1 MKKFLRIIITLAI
14 IVGIVFGV
22 SYLVKQNR
30 TEDYLFTTLATK
42 KDSDTIVKTSGEN
55 NLNKVIEF
63 INNTD
68 NEKKVD
74 ESVKTSVADGGRL
87 DCLQTIYDKC
97 DDNFNYYFNLLCLD
111 KSGNNAGQDQI
122 LNYYDQIV
130 EQIKVQQT
138 ALNRVYNMT
147 TNTDTLNK
155 ADFKGAFNKFV
166 NQYAQTVKLYA
177 NMCESL
183 RTYILNGIYNGIN
196 VEKEFVY
203 NEIST
208 KMNVFALDNEKLLV
222 RAKTLIEKK
231 HYSTNEDYEYWIR
244 NKYKQLDEFDEYMKE
259 YVKDGEESTFL
270 KDKENATVYQAV
282 GYYLWG

>member
-14 IVGIVFGV
+14 IVGVVFGV

-68 NEKKVD
+68 NANKVD
-74 ESVKTSVADGGRL
+74 DTVKISVADGGRL
-87 DCLQTIYDKC
+87 DCLQTIYEKC
-97 DDNFNYYFNLLCLD
+97 DENFNYYFNLLCLD

-130 EQIKVQQT
+130 EQIKVQQS
-138 ALNRVYNMT
+138 ALNRVYTMT
-147 TNTDTLNK
+147 TKTSTLNK

-208 KMNVFALDNEKLLV
+208 KMNVFALDNEELLV

-231 HYSTNEDYEYWIR
+231 HYSTNDDYEYWIR
-244 NKYKQLDEFDEYMKE
+244 NKYKQLDEFDEYMKAE
-259 YVKDGEESTFL
+259 DEDTFL
-270 KDKENATVYQAV
+270 KDKENATIYQAV

>member
-14 IVGIVFGV
+14 IVGVVFGV

-68 NEKKVD
+68 NKNKVD
-74 ESVKTSVADGGRL
+74 DTVKTSVADGGRL
-87 DCLQTIYDKC
+87 DCLQTIYEKC
-97 DDNFNYYFNLLCLD
+97 DENFNYYFNLLCLD

-130 EQIKVQQT
+130 EQIKVQQS
-138 ALNRVYNMT
+138 ALNRVYTMT
-147 TNTDTLNK
+147 TKTSTLNK

-208 KMNVFALDNEKLLV
+208 KMNVFALDNEELLV
-222 RAKTLIEKK
+222 RAKTLIEKE
-231 HYSTNEDYEYWIR
+231 HYSTNDDYEYWIR

>member
-14 IVGIVFGV
+14 IVGVVFGV

-68 NEKKVD
+68 NKNKVD
-74 ESVKTSVADGGRL
+74 DTVKTSVADGGRL
-87 DCLQTIYDKC
+87 DCLQTIYEKC
-97 DDNFNYYFNLLCLD
+97 DENFNYYFNLLCLD

-130 EQIKVQQT
+130 EQIKVQQS
-138 ALNRVYNMT
+138 ALNRVYTMT
-147 TNTDTLNK
+147 TKTSTLNK

-208 KMNVFALDNEKLLV
+208 KMNVFALDNEELLV

-231 HYSTNEDYEYWIR
+231 HYSTNDDYEYWIR
-244 NKYKQLDEFDEYMKE
+244 NKYKQLDEFDEYMKAE
-259 YVKDGEESTFL
+259 DEDTFL
-270 KDKENATVYQAV
+270 KDKENATIYQAV

>member
-30 TEDYLFTTLATK
+30 AEDYLFTTLATK

-63 INNTD
+63 INNKD
-68 NEKKVD
+68 NEDKVD
-74 ESVKTSVADGGRL
+74 ESVAKSVADGGRL
-87 DCLQTIYDKC
+87 DCLQTIYEKC
-97 DDNFNYYFNLLCLD
+97 DENFNYYFNLLCLD

-138 ALNRVYNMT
+138 ALNRVYTMT
-147 TNTDTLNK
+147 TKTSTLNK

>member
-55 NLNKVIEF
+55 NLDKVVEF
-63 INNTD
+63 INNTNND
-68 NEKKVD
+68 SKVD
-74 ESVKTSVADGGRL
+74 GSIKTSVADGGRL
-87 DCLQTIYDKC
+87 NCLQTIYKKC
-97 DDNFNYYFNLLCLD
+97 DENFNYYFNLLCLD

-130 EQIKVQQT
+130 EQIKAQQT

-147 TNTDTLNK
+147 TKTSTLINK

-196 VEKEFVY
+196 VEKEFVF

-208 KMNVFALDNEKLLV
+208 KMNVFALDNEVLLV
-222 RAKTLIEKK
+222 RAKTLIEKS
-231 HYSTNEDYEYWIR
+231 HSDTDDEYSII
-244 NKYKQLDEFDEYMKE
+244 NKYKQLDEFDEYMKAE
-259 YVKDGEESTFL
+259 DESAFL
-270 KDKENATVYQAV
+270 EDKENATIYQAV